1 MCSVDVLSGWRSEV
15 LDDSGTSTV
24 EYAIVLL
31 AAAGLAM
38 VLFAV
43 MSSDWILAEVQG
55 MVRRAFTVN
64 L

>member
-1 MCSVDVLSGWRSEV
+1 M